1 MYFLLHGFLK
11 TGINYDLCIAT
22 INEQLEL
29 SITDIERTQR
39 IGKPRDAGQ
48 KSRPINVEFVRY
60 NDRKSI
66 FNRKK
71 LKAKNIA
78 IAKSLAATLI
88 EMLNKARES
97 TILKMFGHLIG
108 KFHLRM
114 KQKIQ
119 LYFMINPDLVS
130 NGQGKKKNALWKKKD
145 GLFFVYF

>member
-1 MYFLLHGFLK
+1 MLAKNQDLLMLNLS
-11 TGINYDLCIAT
+11 GIMT
-22 INEQLEL
+22 
-29 SITDIERTQR
+29 ERVYLT
-39 IGKPRDAGQ
+39 
-48 KSRPINVEFVRY
+48 E
-60 NDRKSI
+60 
-66 FNRKK
+66 KK

-114 KQKIQ
+114 KQEIQ